1 MVQIFRLFTSDSS
14 ARPSHWLCASCS
26 TKDEDSC
33 IILMRFHHPFVLHL
47 VIFLYSIVVVAN
59 DWVPES
65 IEQQGA
71 LEVGLES
78 YYLPDL

>member
-1 MVQIFRLFTSDSS
+1 MTLIIKCYPLGNNGV
-14 ARPSHWLCASCS
+14 S

-47 VIFLYSIVVVAN
+47 VSVLYLFVVVAN

-71 LEVGLES
+71 LEEGLEN